1 MNRNEIITMNNRDRS
16 LKEAYEPKTT
26 DSSINPH
33 IEQALLRTAIVRD
46 GALIR
51 ASVMHES
58 WYEDTIPN
66 PDVPIHRPRPFRETF
81 PTGKTPLPEVA
92 RYTCY
97 SEFTRLYS
105 PY

>member
-1 MNRNEIITMNNRDRS
+1 MNRNEIAWG
-16 LKEAYEPKTT
+16 LKDEGLNPIVEQ
-26 DSSINPH
+26 SI
-33 IEQALLRTAIVRD
+33 LRTSIIRD

-66 PDVPIHRPRPFRETF
+66 PEVKMHIPRSLKDSIPPI
-81 PTGKTPLPEVA
+81 A
-92 RYTCY
+92 RHSFY
-97 SEFTRLYS
+97 SWFTRLYS